1 METVVAAAVVDFPW
15 VLEKPAGDLE
25 LEEGG
30 EVLGHDVAQS
40 GLWRGGGQLSVEE
53 PGQRLALE
61 AEGKGSGGLKMVLV
75 KGLEEKVVGLG
86 GEVAPG
92 AWSERTTHVLVNK
105 FSEFPEKV
113 MLGLVCGVW
122 VVTRRYVDNSSHR
135 GAWADVRVGRGQSG
149 M

>member
-1 METVVAAAVVDFPW
+1 MFLDNYNQERSWSWTIAGEMFEPDESGVKVFSLAGYRDQPAVMK
-15 VLEKPAGDLE
+15 E
-25 LEEGG
+25 
-30 EVLGHDVAQS
+30 
-40 GLWRGGGQLSVEE
+40 
-53 PGQRLALE
+53 
-61 AEGKGSGGLKMVLV
+61 
-75 KGLEEKVVGLG
+75 LEEKVVGLG